1 MPRPKSEL
9 TDSAKVISARITQDM
24 FNEWRKLGGA
34 EWLRKVLQES
44 QKGRLNVP
52 KQKTS

>member
-9 TDSAKVISARITQDM
+9 TDNAKVISARITQDM